1 MKTIGLLGG
10 MSWES
15 SLEYYRVINRV
26 IRARL
31 GGFHSAKVLMYSFD
45 FAEIESLQNRG
56 DWREAGHLLGE
67 AALNLETAGADM
79 IVIATNTMHKLAEK
93 VESRINIPLLHIVD
107 TTALE
112 IQRLKISKVGLIGT
126 RFTMEE
132 DFYRNR
138 LKLKYDIE
146 TITPDKA
153 GRMNLH
159 NLLYDSRALEEV
171 KLDAREP
178 FIDIIESLV
187 MQGAEGVILGCTEI
201 PLMIYA
207 EDFSVPLLDTTRIH
221 AEAAADFAL
230 S

>member
-1 MKTIGLLGG
+1 MRTIGLLGG

-15 SLEYYRVINRV
+15 SVEYYRVLNRA

-56 DWREAGHLLGE
+56 EWREAGRLLGE
-67 AALNLETAGADM
+67 TARNLETAGADM

-107 TTALE
+107 ATAFE
-112 IQRLKISKVGLIGT
+112 IHRLKISKVGLIGT

-138 LKLKYDIE
+138 LKLKYGIE
-146 TITPDKA
+146 AITPDKA

-178 FIDIIESLV
+178 LLDIIESLV
-187 MQGAEGVILGCTEI
+187 MRGAEGIILGCTEI